1 MEISGKVKS
10 ADRHLR
16 AGPLPGKK
24 WHFSPL
30 CANVPLF
37 FVPDS
42 VAVILGLIFHSQQQL
57 QESGIKSFCPANKC
71 TYIYIYIY
79 IYKILQNIGFCFT
92 CGCFSLCAASCDT
105 WRHQSIYVKTG
116 IFSYE
121 RNSCTL
127 RWCIA
132 FNDIVRIL
140 KHSFIW
146 ILILV
151 TRL

>member
-24 WHFSPL
+24 WHCSPL

-57 QESGIKSFCPANKC
+57 QESGIKSFCPANK
-71 TYIYIYIY
+71 YIYIYVY
-79 IYKILQNIGFCFT
+79 INKILL
-92 CGCFSLCAASCDT
+92 SALLVAASP
-105 WRHQSIYVKTG
+105 YVLLHV
-116 IFSYE
+116 
-121 RNSCTL
+121 TL
-127 RWCIA
+127 G
-132 FNDIVRIL
+132 DIKVFTL
-140 KHSFIW
+140 K
-146 ILILV
+146 
-151 TRL
+151 